1 MLSINTLDS
10 LHRHLVRFTC
20 RTLVASAIALLLPA
34 AASATE
40 CGWLATSE
48 LDRLFPQN
56 APWRVTAGGDI
67 GSCQFLSRQDQPPN
81 VFGANQMIHET
92 EAAAVESVTAIR
104 AETEKNFETTDL
116 RSLGPHGFSYAIGPA
131 ASAGPRSMMFVG
143 QRGRVVVL
151 STVSFQTGVSDAA
164 LPSLLELVAAALSV
178 ADDPDTLAA
187 GTDCP
192 WFEASLLDSV
202 LSGGGVTQQRFGDTS
217 CMAQDA
223 ANAVLL
229 VTAMEASPAML
240 GRRDSSCSWEDLPAL
255 GADAALSHSC
265 SSGNPRATVR
275 VVVGAKLL
283 DYSLTPGH
291 EPSTEQ
297 RQALVELVAAAAE
310 RNGR

>member
-1 MLSINTLDS
+1 MLSTTALDS
-10 LHRHLVRFTC
+10 LHRHLVGFAR
-20 RTLVASAIALLLPA
+20 RLVGASALALLLPA
-34 AASATE
+34 AASAIE

-56 APWRVTAGGDI
+56 APWRVTAGGEI

-92 EAAAVESVTAIR
+92 EAAAVESATGIR
-104 AETEKNFETTDL
+104 TETEKNFETTDR
-116 RSLGPHGFSYAIGPA
+116 RSLGPHGFSYAPGPA
-131 ASAGPRSMMFVG
+131 AASGPRSMMFVG

-151 STVSFQTGVSDAA
+151 ATVSFQEGISEAT
-164 LPSLLELVAAALSV
+164 LPSLEELVAAALSV
-178 ADDPDTLAA
+178 ADDPGALAA

-202 LSGGGVTQQRFGDTS
+202 LPGGGVTQQRFGDTS

-223 ANAVLL
+223 ASAVLL
-229 VTAMEASPAML
+229 VTAMDASPAML
-240 GRRDSSCSWEDLPAL
+240 GRRDGSCSWEDLPAL

-275 VVVGAKLL
+275 VVAGGKLL

-297 RQALVELVAAAAE
+297 RQALVELVAAVAKPN
-310 RNGR
+310 RR